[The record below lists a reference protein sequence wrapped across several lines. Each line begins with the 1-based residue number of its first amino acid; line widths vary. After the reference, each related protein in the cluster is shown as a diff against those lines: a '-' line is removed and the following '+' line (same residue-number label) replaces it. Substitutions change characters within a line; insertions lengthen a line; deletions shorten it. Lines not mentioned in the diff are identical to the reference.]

1 MGIFATIENM
11 PPSQSDE
18 EWISTLREK
27 AKADFTSFYL
37 LRIVFRGQE
46 HVKIGVASAH
56 NVNDRAWTI
65 TDNRGRRF
73 YFNVLLW
80 MPNVVPKYDFD
91 RRSTIMG
98 QTANIEQV
106 MHSILSEETGGP
118 VATIKVDGNVSTET
132 FKTSAAK
139 AMSAVACAL
148 SHMQTVGTGWAY
160 GKSWRDRASGSP
172 RFGTD
177 GVRNR
182 VCGARW
188 DFLGPI
194 GFSFW
199 YRWHQK
205 SRLRRPVGP
214 QWHH

>member
-65 TDNRGRRF
+65 TDNRGRRL

-80 MPNVVPKYDFD
+80 MPDVVPTCDLD
-91 RRSTIMG
+91 RRDS
-98 QTANIEQV
+98 Q
-106 MHSILSEETGGP
+106 H
-118 VATIKVDGNVSTET
+118 
-132 FKTSAAK
+132 
-139 AMSAVACAL
+139 
-148 SHMQTVGTGWAY
+148 
-160 GKSWRDRASGSP
+160 
-172 RFGTD
+172 
-177 GVRNR
+177 
-182 VCGARW
+182 GAGHA
-188 DFLGPI
+188 FHI
-194 GFSFW
+194 
-199 YRWHQK
+199 
-205 SRLRRPVGP
+205 V
-214 QWHH
+214 

>member
-1 MGIFATIENM
+1 MKLGLSNWASPSPPRLVGIFATIENM

-46 HVKIGVASAH
+46 HVKIGAASAH

-65 TDNRGRRF
+65 TDNRGRRL
-73 YFNVLLW
+73 YFNVLPW
-80 MPNVVPKYDFD
+80 MPNVVPKYDLD

-118 VATIKVDGNVSTET
+118 FATIKVDGNVSTET

-148 SHMQTVGTGWAY
+148 SHMQ
-160 GKSWRDRASGSP
+160 
-172 RFGTD
+172 
-177 GVRNR
+177 
-182 VCGARW
+182 
-188 DFLGPI
+188 
-194 GFSFW
+194 
-199 YRWHQK
+199 
-205 SRLRRPVGP
+205 
-214 QWHH
+214 